1 MSDFLKIF
9 IVARFSSDYNEIY
22 ILVANKDLVFVF
34 KEQAIR
40 SGGGKN
46 YDSVG
51 NNDRDGYGQPDGE

>member
-1 MSDFLKIF
+1 MF
-9 IVARFSSDYNEIY
+9 IVVYLSITIKFNILISSN
-22 ILVANKDLVFVF
+22 NFVLIF

-46 YDSVG
+46 YDSVS